1 MEPTEDGYLEKKKLR
16 SIQHYLPIK
25 ELITETE
32 CLPKDNPLSPLCN
45 HLYGKTKLLY
55 SKTPLRKNG
64 ENPFLHPLNVVRAL
78 RKAKIDD
85 GVTIC
90 VGLCHDYVEEMVD
103 IYKRDNKVNN
113 GKEGIMVLDAY
124 EEEVFRDLEQEM
136 RTFCEENNL
145 NLNVVDQIIDTLHVL
160 TRHKRHYYYKSL
172 SAIFTC
178 KNGEVRERA
187 IQVKLA
193 DMLHNVQSLDCFDES
208 GRLYRG
214 FKSLFVLNN
223 AKKFILDKHGEELF
237 TSNNFP
243 ATRRLFSKCTKATFE
258 ALLRICISNK
268 DKGIKNVLYI
278 LQLAFKKYVFVQSG
292 ISAVTEPD
300 MKELHPMRL
309 YQGIVLKYDH
319 RLHQELE
326 KFDERKKTE
335 LEYCKKFFTDFDF
348 GPVQY
353 QAVMDY
359 KDAYGMREVIAR
371 LLYQPDYY
379 ISRFICSELSV
390 RGRIKKG

>member
-1 MEPTEDGYLEKKKLR
+1 MEPAEDGYLEKKKLR
-16 SIQHYLPIK
+16 SIQHFLPIK
-25 ELITETE
+25 EPIPEKD
-32 CLPKDNPLSPLCN
+32 CLPEDDPLYPLCN
-45 HLYGKTKLLY
+45 YLYQKTKLLY

-64 ENPFLHPLNVVRAL
+64 ENPFLHPLNVVRSL
-78 RKAKIDD
+78 RKAKIKC

-90 VGLCHDYVEEMVD
+90 VGLCHDFVEEMVD
-103 IYKRDNKVNN
+103 IYERENN
-113 GKEGIMVLDAY
+113 VKEDKEGILLLDAY
-124 EEEVFRDLEQEM
+124 EEQVFKELDQEM
-136 RTFCEENNL
+136 RTFCEKNNV
-145 NLNVVDQIIDTLHVL
+145 NIDVVDQIIDTLHVL

-178 KNGEVRERA
+178 KDPEVRERA

-193 DMLHNVQSLDCFDES
+193 DMLHNVQCLECFDES

-223 AKKFILDKHGEELF
+223 AKKFILDKYGGELF

-243 ATRRLFSKCTKATFE
+243 PTRRLFSKCAKATFD

-292 ISAVTEPD
+292 ISVVTEPD

-319 RLHQELE
+319 RLHQELD
-326 KFDERKKTE
+326 KFDDRMETE
-335 LEYCKKFFTDFDF
+335 LAYCKKFFSDFNF
-348 GPVQY
+348 GPVQF
-353 QAVMDY
+353 QAIMDY